1 MAEVLW
7 GSNRRVWSRGDKVH
21 GNRGCGYAE
30 SIRTSSITMRDTVLL
45 AAIVAL
51 GIASRV
57 VHLGIALWDKYL
69 GDALYAAMVYEILR
83 LLWRP
88 KALALWAA
96 AAMVAIELFQ
106 LTGIAA
112 RMSGSEHLAVRVVAR
127 LMGTQFSLG
136 DLAAYGAGISCL
148 YVIDRRR

>member
-1 MAEVLW
+1 
-7 GSNRRVWSRGDKVH
+7 
-21 GNRGCGYAE
+21 
-30 SIRTSSITMRDTVLL
+30 MRDTVLL

-148 YVIDRRR
+148 YVIDRRP

>member
-1 MAEVLW
+1 M
-7 GSNRRVWSRGDKVH
+7 
-21 GNRGCGYAE
+21 
-30 SIRTSSITMRDTVLL
+30 
-45 AAIVAL
+45 

-57 VHLGIALWDKYL
+57 VHVGNVLWDKYL

-88 KALALWAA
+88 VGRSSGRPGAVAVWAMGV
-96 AAMVAIELFQ
+96 MVAIELFQ